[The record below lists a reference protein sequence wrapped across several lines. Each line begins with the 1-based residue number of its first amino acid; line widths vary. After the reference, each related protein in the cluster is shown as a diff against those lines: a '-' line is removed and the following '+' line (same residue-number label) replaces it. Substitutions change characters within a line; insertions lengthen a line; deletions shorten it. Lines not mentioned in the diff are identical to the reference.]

1 MRVVGEGTVTDGGWE
16 ELDLGE
22 RSCSAGWL
30 HGKLEA
36 TLGYPLA
43 SSHQKEKQYLEVA
56 YLTRGWCQDSK
67 DDSETQCHL

>member
-1 MRVVGEGTVTDGGWE
+1 MTDGGWE

-43 SSHQKEKQYLEVA
+43 SSHQKEKQYWKLPTVPEVGGVRTA
-56 YLTRGWCQDSK
+56 RTTQRPSATCSK
-67 DDSETQCHL
+67 KCAT